1 MTNERIVKIRFAPSF
16 RKAVKKLRKKYPHI
30 RDDLDPLITQ
40 LTNGETPGDQIQSTG
55 YTVYK
60 VRIPNSDA
68 RRGKSG
74 GYRVIYYIPMQDDLI
89 LLMIYSKSDQSDI
102 SAENVRDLIDD
113 LPDEDEDVEPPR

>member
-1 MTNERIVKIRFAPSF
+1 MTNEPVIKIQFAPSF
-16 RKAVKKLRKKYPHI
+16 RKAVKQLRKKYPHI

-40 LTNGETPGDQIQSTG
+40 LTSGETPGDQIQSTG

-74 GYRVIYYIPMQDDLI
+74 GYRVIYYIPMHDHII
-89 LLMIYSKSDQSDI
+89 LLMIYSKSDQSNI
-102 SAENVRDLIDD
+102 SADNVRDLVED
-113 LPDEDEDVEPPR
+113 LPDESEDVEPPQ